1 MGTLETLFTSIEN
14 KTDEELKE
22 MLLAVR
28 QRRDV
33 IKPAAKKRVE
43 RIQDRENKK
52 TINKAADLLAALS
65 PEELEILMK
74 GLEK

>member
-22 MLLAVR
+22 MLLTVR

-33 IKPAAKKRVE
+33 IKPSVKKRIE
-43 RIQDRENKK
+43 KIQQKENKK
-52 TINKAADLLAALS
+52 AINKAADLLAMLS

>member
-33 IKPAAKKRVE
+33 IKPSVKKRIE
-43 RIQDRENKK
+43 KIQQKENKK
-52 TINKAADLLAALS
+52 VINKAADLLAALS

>member
-33 IKPAAKKRVE
+33 IRPAAKKRVE
-43 RIQDRENKK
+43 KIQKK
-52 TINKAADLLAALS
+52 EAQKTVNKAADLLAALS
-65 PEELEILMK
+65 PEELEILLK
-74 GLEK
+74 GFTQ

>member
-22 MLLAVR
+22 MLLTVR

-33 IKPAAKKRVE
+33 IKPAARKRIE
-43 RIQDRENKK
+43 KIQDKENKK
-52 TINKAADLLAALS
+52 TINKAAELLAALS

>member
-52 TINKAADLLAALS
+52 TMNKAADLLAALS

>member
-33 IKPAAKKRVE
+33 IKPAARKRVE
-43 RIQDRENKK
+43 KIQDKENKK
-52 TINKAADLLAALS
+52 TINKAAELLATLS

>member
-22 MLLAVR
+22 MLLTVR

-33 IKPAAKKRVE
+33 IKPAARKRIE
-43 RIQDRENKK
+43 KIRDKENKK
-52 TINKAADLLAALS
+52 TINKAAELLAALS